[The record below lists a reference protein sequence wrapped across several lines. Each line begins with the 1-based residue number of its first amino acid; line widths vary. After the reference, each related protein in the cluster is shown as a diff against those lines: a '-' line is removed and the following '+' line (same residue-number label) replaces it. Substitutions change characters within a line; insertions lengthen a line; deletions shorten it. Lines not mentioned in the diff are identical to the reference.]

1 MGIIIFHWI
10 NRWIGWKRLEE
21 GGDMLKWCK
30 LKIKS
35 DAMSLKCWA
44 TSNGSRNQPGR
55 RPDPGLRPRPR
66 PGSVCTK
73 WIDKQRLQL
82 SSFFFPS
89 FFLAYFLSIFHL
101 PSFLFFFLPFFL
113 SFFLSVCVSFFS
125 ISFLYFFS
133 LFISF
138 LLFLFF
144 FSPFS
149 IFSISWDCKR
159 EWGGRE
165 LRPISIS
172 FCCTSFL
179 FLPLLPFI
187 TFTGFILYRMSSS
200 SERWNCPFLVNCQ
213 DFSLIGFVFYFEQ
226 LDQTGTRP

>member
-113 SFFLSVCVSFFS
+113 SFLLFCRWIFPLIFIWLFICLLDGVVDNCSSFFLRAS
-125 ISFLYFFS
+125 
-133 LFISF
+133 
-138 LLFLFF
+138 
-144 FSPFS
+144 
-149 IFSISWDCKR
+149 R
-159 EWGGRE
+159 EE
-165 LRPISIS
+165 MNLRS
-172 FCCTSFL
+172 
-179 FLPLLPFI
+179 
-187 TFTGFILYRMSSS
+187 
-200 SERWNCPFLVNCQ
+200 
-213 DFSLIGFVFYFEQ
+213 
-226 LDQTGTRP
+226 